1 MFNIKQLTD
10 YSPGVAC
17 QLIMVRPAGLESATS
32 RVEVWRSVQL
42 SYGRI
47 CAGIALFW
55 AKRSLL
61 LLILRLFFC
70 LPVLFANPQAWAAAK
85 PDLAVCSGNLTP
97 PRISPSCPH
106 CVISKKRLW
115 LGRCTIVGEQGHCE
129 TARHGC
135 FGMDGNRWA
144 PYTSGPLI
152 ETFRENLIPPL

>member
-10 YSPGVAC
+10 YSPGAAC

-61 LLILRLFFC
+61 LLLLRLFFC

-97 PRISPSCPH
+97 PRISPAFAG
-106 CVISKKRLW
+106 LW
-115 LGRCTIVGEQGHCE
+115 LGRGIIVGGCCHGE
-129 TARHGC
+129 TGCQTCFCLDGYTLVTLLAVVYAKTRTGGPGASDAR
-135 FGMDGNRWA
+135 
-144 PYTSGPLI
+144 SLI
-152 ETFRENLIPPL
+152 R